1 MHIVIIGNGI
11 SGITAARH
19 IRKLSDYKITVISSE
34 TKHFFSRTAL
44 MYIYMGHM
52 KYEHTKPYEDWFW
65 EKNSVNLLQDKVLQV
80 DFENKILQMEQGESI
95 SYDKLILATGSSSN
109 KFGWPGQDA
118 RRVLGLYSY
127 QDLEALESISEEIE
141 TAVIV
146 GGGLIGIELAEMLLS
161 RKKKVIFLVR
171 ENSFWDAVLPA
182 EESAMINKHIED
194 HHIDLK
200 LGEELQEIITDQEGN
215 ASAVRLKNGET
226 INCQFVGLTVGV
238 HPNIGFLK
246 GTELETDKGVLINEY
261 LETNL
266 PDVYALGDC
275 AQHKQAPEGRRP
287 VEQIWY
293 TGKIMGE
300 TVAKT
305 ICGNRKEYEPGI
317 FYNSAKFL
325 DIEYQTYGSVPAN
338 KPENLASFVWQ
349 HESKNLLV
357 RINFNKES
365 GAVTGVNTFGIRMR
379 HEIWDQWIANK
390 TPIEKVLIDLS
401 KANFDPELF
410 KRYES
415 EIVQAY
421 NLQFSKNIKLKTKKT
436 GLAAIFG

>member
-1 MHIVIIGNGI
+1 
-11 SGITAARH
+11 
-19 IRKLSDYKITVISSE
+19 
-34 TKHFFSRTAL
+34 
-44 MYIYMGHM
+44 
-52 KYEHTKPYEDWFW
+52 
-65 EKNSVNLLQDKVLQV
+65 
-80 DFENKILQMEQGESI
+80 
-95 SYDKLILATGSSSN
+95 
-109 KFGWPGQDA
+109 
-118 RRVLGLYSY
+118 
-127 QDLEALESISEEIE
+127 
-141 TAVIV
+141 
-146 GGGLIGIELAEMLLS
+146 
-161 RKKKVIFLVR
+161 
-171 ENSFWDAVLPA
+171 
-182 EESAMINKHIED
+182 MINKHIED

-200 LGEELQEIITDQEGN
+200 LGEELEEIITDQEGN
-215 ASAVRLKNGET
+215 ASAVRLKNGES
-226 INCQFVGLTVGV
+226 IICQFVGLTVGV

-305 ICGNRKEYEPGI
+305 ICGNRTEYEPGI